1 MEIIFLKFLVIFL
14 MSFFFGLERQFS
26 NKPIGF
32 GTFIFVATRACALG
46 AVSTALSPLDPLVIA
61 GGVVT
66 GIGFLGAGALI
77 KTSDKIFGFTT
88 AASIWVFAI
97 VGLCIGLDQYF
108 IGTLTYLVIW
118 AVVLTDRILEFNGI
132 GSYQR
137 KLSFKT
143 NRIMDKGEIVSLF
156 KNHKWKLLSF
166 KVDNLN
172 KGSKISYLIN
182 GPRSYVNT
190 LKETLVKQPW
200 IEEFSIE

>member
-1 MEIIFLKFLVIFL
+1 

-32 GTFIFVATRACALG
+32 GTFIFVATGACALG

-143 NRIMDKGEIVSLF
+143 NRIMDKGEIGSLF